1 MYIYFITATLSSL
14 IAYFGSKTEKYK
26 SGKRLPVIIASA
38 LPLFLLS
45 AFRYDVGTDYRTYI
59 TLFNSF
65 SNGHIIRNFD
75 IGFIYLCRVIGILG
89 GNFYTMIFVTS
100 LIFISFVFYY
110 IYYDSPYPYISIYL
124 VFAMQY
130 YFASFNGIRQM
141 CGAAI
146 LLFSLKFVR
155 EKKLIPFLICVF
167 SAYAFHNTCIVF
179 LPVYWFDKFK
189 IKPIYIIIIS
199 IFVFVFGDRIANIIN
214 TFMINT
220 KYESYAREGGDG
232 RIRLSWTLIQVAIVI
247 FSSLYYKNESKYNML
262 YNLQVVTMWLS
273 FLNSDVSWIWRIQ
286 WTTGLAGIVFIP
298 YVISKSNIRN
308 NKILYALIVI
318 ACFSIYIY
326 ISTVRGGKH
335 DVLPY
340 MTYLTSSLF

>member
-38 LPLFLLS
+38 LPLLLLS

-59 TLFNSF
+59 MLFNSF
-65 SNGHIIRNFD
+65 SNGHVIRNFD
-75 IGFIYLCRVIGILG
+75 IGFIYLCRIVGMLG

-100 LIFISFVFYY
+100 LIFIVFVFYY

-167 SAYAFHNTCIVF
+167 
-179 LPVYWFDKFK
+179 
-189 IKPIYIIIIS
+189 
-199 IFVFVFGDRIANIIN
+199 
-214 TFMINT
+214 
-220 KYESYAREGGDG
+220 
-232 RIRLSWTLIQVAIVI
+232 
-247 FSSLYYKNESKYNML
+247 
-262 YNLQVVTMWLS
+262 
-273 FLNSDVSWIWRIQ
+273 
-286 WTTGLAGIVFIP
+286 
-298 YVISKSNIRN
+298 
-308 NKILYALIVI
+308 
-318 ACFSIYIY
+318 
-326 ISTVRGGKH
+326 
-335 DVLPY
+335 
-340 MTYLTSSLF
+340 